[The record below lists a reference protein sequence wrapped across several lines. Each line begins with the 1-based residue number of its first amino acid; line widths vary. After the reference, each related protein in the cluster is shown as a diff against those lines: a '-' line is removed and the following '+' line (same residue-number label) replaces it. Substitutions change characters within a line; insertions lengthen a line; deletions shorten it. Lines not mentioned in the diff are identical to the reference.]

1 MINIKTTF
9 KNKDAVLKSFG
20 FGEGS
25 PIQLLLDSMVIKKCE
40 PYIPKKTGALIKSA
54 VPLFG
59 SVMWSMVYA
68 KKQYYTHKG
77 NGLRG
82 PFWVERMWND
92 ANGEILDGIRG
103 AMDDNRRRN

>member
-1 MINIKTTF
+1 MIKIKTTF
-9 KNKDAVLKSFG
+9 ANKDSVLSSLG
-20 FGEGS
+20 FGKES
-25 PIQLLLDSMVIKKCE
+25 PVQLLFDSMVIKKCE

-59 SVMWSMVYA
+59 SVMWGMIYA

-82 PFWVERMWND
+82 PYWVERMWTD
-92 ANGEILDGIRG
+92 SKGEILGGMRG
-103 AMDDNRRRN
+103 KINDNRKRN